1 MYELPEQLPNSLKIV
16 LLKMVL
22 LDMYQKLVLYVFSN
36 ESFLL
41 FAILEGEMKLPWPPP
56 PYGGLGTENYSFLKG
71 FVKDCFLQKVLQLIH
86 LCVCIW

>member
-1 MYELPEQLPNSLKIV
+1 MYKLPEQLPNSLKIV

-56 PYGGLGTENYSFLKG
+56 PLRRAWNWELLFFKR
-71 FVKDCFLQKVLQLIH
+71 FC
-86 LCVCIW
+86 